1 VSQVKIL
8 NITNTETLLC
18 VSAGT
23 ASHQDES
30 EECTV
35 CGTCGNMMHSDTA
48 ILNLSA
54 LIMW

>member
-1 VSQVKIL
+1 MSQVKTLIM
-8 NITNTETLLC
+8 TNTENLLG
-18 VSAGT
+18 VYAGT
-23 ASHQDES
+23 ASHQYES

-35 CGTCGNMMHSDTA
+35 CGTSDTV